1 MLQLHYVIMDFASV
15 CFPHRPK
22 LKERPLVLSRRRQQP
37 NLPEETLRRA
47 RQAAGLLPEE
57 EEAPEAAAASAEAEE
72 ALADEATA
80 GDAGATNV
88 AGATGVAQEEAAS
101 RAAQR
106 AARRR
111 QRLERVSQTDAR
123 SDALDADTIAE
134 RLRQPTRVVAESE
147 LRADYAYVLHDLRSM
162 AILAAVLVA
171 ALFLLAFVWGM

>member
-1 MLQLHYVIMDFASV
+1 MLPYAFRIGRSQ
-15 CFPHRPK
+15 
-22 LKERPLVLSRRRQQP
+22 KERPLILSRRRQQP

-80 GDAGATNV
+80 GESGAAGAASATS
-88 AGATGVAQEEAAS
+88 GAQVEAEAAS

-111 QRLERVSQTDAR
+111 QRLERVSQADAR

-147 LRADYAYVLHDLRSM
+147 LRADYAYVLRDLRSM